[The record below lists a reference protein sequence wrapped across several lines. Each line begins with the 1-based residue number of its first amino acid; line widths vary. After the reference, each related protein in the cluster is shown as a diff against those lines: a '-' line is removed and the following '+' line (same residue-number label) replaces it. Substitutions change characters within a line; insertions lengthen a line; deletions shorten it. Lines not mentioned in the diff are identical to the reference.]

1 MSVEPLSGSVVA
13 AEVNVIVEPDGARSG
28 TLEQAEARN
37 ATIAG
42 VAATRTHLGKRDIM
56 KNLNILVSMN
66 LEGQARQNERGY
78 AMVALLV
85 ALGIMT
91 IMLSV
96 AMPVWKQTA
105 QREKE
110 EELIFRGQ
118 QYVHAIGL
126 FQRKYANAF
135 PPNIDALVEQR
146 FIRKKYKDPI
156 TREDFQPLLA
166 GQGAP
171 GAAQPGAQPQTP
183 GAAGRGQTPIAAGRG
198 PIAAPPATGTG
209 GRGTS
214 PIGTPGAG
222 PVGGV
227 MGVASKSKEKSLRLY
242 NGRSH
247 YNEWAFVF
255 TPQQVPGAGAPGT
268 AVPGQQPGLRGQP
281 GQRGGPGG
289 TTFPGRGGPDGRGP
303 GGGRA
308 APPSNP
314 FQPQPIFPPPRGRSG
329 G

>member
-1 MSVEPLSGSVVA
+1 MA
-13 AEVNVIVEPDGARSG
+13 
-28 TLEQAEARN
+28 
-37 ATIAG
+37 
-42 VAATRTHLGKRDIM
+42 
-56 KNLNILVSMN
+56 
-66 LEGQARQNERGY
+66 
-78 AMVALLV
+78 ALLV
-85 ALGIMT
+85 AMAIMT
-91 IMLSV
+91 IMLTV

-110 EELIFRGQ
+110 EELIFRGT
-118 QYVHAIGL
+118 QYTHAIAL

-146 FIRKKYKDPI
+146 FLRKKYKDPI
-156 TREDFQPLLA
+156 TGEDFQPLVA

-171 GAAQPGAQPQTP
+171 GAATPGGQPQTSGLGTP
-183 GAAGRGQTPIAAGRG
+183 GRAGSMGAGSATLGAAGAARGTSSSSGTPG
-198 PIAAPPATGTG
+198 
-209 GRGTS
+209 GTS

-227 MGVASKSKEKSLRLY
+227 MGVVSKSKEKSIRLY

-255 TPQQVPGAGAPGT
+255 TPQQVPGAGAPGS
-268 AVPGQQPGLRGQP
+268 AVPGQQPGQRGQP
-281 GQRGGPGG
+281 GQPGFPGRGGPG
-289 TTFPGRGGPDGRGP
+289 TFPGRGGPGGP
-303 GGGRA
+303 GRTG
-308 APPSNP
+308 APPNP